1 MNILIIEDHPVVS
14 ESLQRII
21 TDEFPDTFT
30 KLAQTAK
37 AGLAC
42 LNHDRYEVILLD
54 VRLPDGSGLEV
65 CKQIKQ
71 NYPDIKVIIIT
82 SFAQRYV
89 IETAFS
95 AGANGFLLKSSE
107 TQDIANAIKMV
118 FQNQKYYGS
127 GVPEL
132 LCGKYHTDISVP
144 TLTKREMEVLKLIAE
159 GLNTRE
165 IAQTLF
171 ISEYTAEGH
180 RKNLLIKFNVKNTA
194 LLIKKAVEEG
204 LTNI

>member
-21 TDEFPDTFT
+21 SDNFPDSHIQ
-30 KLAQTAK
+30 LAQTGKMGMAY
-37 AGLAC
+37 
-42 LNHDRYEVILLD
+42 LNGNKFDIILLD
-54 VRLPDGSGLEV
+54 VRLPDASGLEL

-71 NYPDIKVIIIT
+71 VFPAIKIIVVT

-89 IETAFS
+89 VETAFD

-107 TQDIANAIKMV
+107 TSDIVNAIKMV
-118 FQNQKYYGS
+118 LQNKEYYGV

-132 LCGKYHTDISVP
+132 LCGKTSNDISAP

-165 IAQTLF
+165 IADKLF
-171 ISEYTAEGH
+171 ISEYNAEGH
-180 RKNLLIKFNVKNTA
+180 RKNLLLKFNVKNTA

-204 LTNI
+204 LTDI